1 MLNGRIGSTLL
12 LVQRQA
18 IWFRSNCLSRR
29 RLFRESLRILY
40 FRRSLRAASA
50 AFATNCRHAATMAR
64 KSIRGAQLGQSLL
77 ICAFD

>member
-29 RLFRESLRILY
+29 RMFRESLRISALPAVLGPA
-40 FRRSLRAASA
+40 RRAMQAAP
-50 AFATNCRHAATMAR
+50 
-64 KSIRGAQLGQSLL
+64 IIGA
-77 ICAFD
+77 